1 MNRDELEQ
9 VAIRWVVEGWQK
21 GRIAMVDELHA
32 PNFIDHSTAGRRAD
46 REGFKEGIRGL
57 YEAFP
62 DFHAQITDLVVDTT
76 RSRVA
81 VRWTAQG
88 THRGEFMGCA
98 SSGRVITFAGIE
110 VIHIE
115 RGLITERWGEWN
127 GEDILRQLS

>member
-1 MNRDELEQ
+1 MNREEIEQ
-9 VAIRWVVEGWQK
+9 VTTRWVIEGWQR

-32 PNFIDHSTAGRRAD
+32 PQFIDHSAAGRPAD
-46 REGFKEGIRGL
+46 RDGFKAGIRGL

-88 THRGEFMGCA
+88 THSGEFMGCPA
-98 SSGRVITFAGIE
+98 TRRTIIFAGIE
-110 VIHIE
+110 IIHLDD
-115 RGLITERWGEWN
+115 GLITERWGEWN
-127 GEDILRQLS
+127 GDEILRQLT